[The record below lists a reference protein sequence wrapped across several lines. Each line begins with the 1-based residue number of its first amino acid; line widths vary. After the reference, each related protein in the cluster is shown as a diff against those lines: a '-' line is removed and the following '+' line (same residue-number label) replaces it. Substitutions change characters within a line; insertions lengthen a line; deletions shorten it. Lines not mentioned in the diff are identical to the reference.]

1 MLLTALSLSLRLGEK
16 DLHTYLDDTLALVA
30 EKEPNIQAL
39 LPEQNRRERL
49 HQTADELYAKYPEP
63 DSRPPLF
70 GVLFGVKDLF
80 NVDGLPTQAGS
91 KLPPEAFSGDE
102 AEVVTQ
108 LKRLGAIVLGKTVST
123 EFAYFSPGPTRNP
136 VNLSH
141 TPGGSSSGSAA
152 AVAAG
157 YCPFALG
164 TQTIASIIRPASYC
178 GVYGFKPSYGLFST
192 KGVFPFS
199 QTADHVGFIA
209 DSLSTLSV
217 LLGSLEC
224 LPIATRIPPEPR
236 IGCVR
241 GEYLGQT
248 GEQGRASY
256 QDTIRKLTN
265 RGFSIMECDPFPD
278 IEMINLSHRR
288 MIAAEFYH
296 NHRHLHARY
305 GHLYSQHSL
314 DLYRIGQEVS
324 QNELNELRKQT
335 LELRIKLSNILELNA
350 LTAFLTPSTTGP
362 APLGLQSTGSPL
374 LSLPWTN
381 AGLPS
386 ISIPCGFTADALPMG
401 VQVVGAF
408 RDDLVL
414 LDLAA
419 KLEEALD
426 QPDSYSS
433 IHTEG

>member
-1 MLLTALSLSLRLGEK
+1 MFLSALSQSLRSGEK
-16 DLHTYLDDTLALVA
+16 DLHTYIDDTLALVA
-30 EKEPNIQAL
+30 EKEPSIQAL
-39 LPEQNRRERL
+39 LPEQNRKERL
-49 HQTADELYAKYPEP
+49 HQAADELYAKYPEP
-63 DSRPPLF
+63 GSRPPLF

-91 KLPPEAFSGDE
+91 KLPSEAFSGAE

-178 GVYGFKPSYGLFST
+178 GVYGFKPSFGLLST

-209 DSLSTLSV
+209 DSLSTLSF
-217 LLGSLEC
+217 LFRSLEC
-224 LPIATRIPPEPR
+224 LPIPTRMPPEPG

-241 GEYLGQT
+241 GEYLWQV
-248 GEQGRASY
+248 GELERRSWE
-256 QDTIRKLTN
+256 TFINKLKLS
-265 RGFSIMECDPFPD
+265 GFNLIELDPFGN
-278 IEMINLSHRR
+278 IEKLNNSHRR
-288 MIAAEFYH
+288 MIAFEFAQ
-296 NHRHLHARY
+296 NHKELFAQY
-305 GHLYSQHSL
+305 EKLYSPHSKEL
-314 DLYRIGQEVS
+314 IQLGLNVTDE
-324 QNELNELRKQT
+324 ELNSLKTEALSLRA
-335 LELRIKLSNILELNA
+335 RLND
-350 LTAFLTPSTTGP
+350 LMVENGIDLFLTPSTTTP
-362 APLGLQSTGSPL
+362 APKGLESTGSPL
-374 LSLPWTN
+374 MSLPWTN

-386 ISIPCGFTADALPMG
+386 LTIPEGVSSEGLPLG
-401 VQVVGAF
+401 LQLVGAF
-408 RDDLVL
+408 HNDHAL
-414 LDLAA
+414 LKAA
-419 KLEEALD
+419 LQIETIMHSPA
-426 QPDSYSS
+426 
-433 IHTEG
+433 